1 MLSKKNALY
10 EIYIYFLFVLFC
22 TRFTNIGIFLIIRE
36 TGSIIFLITSI
47 IFMIWN
53 LDKLKNTSKVKLII
67 LWGLVLFSLLGSF
80 RTTFGMGGFILL
92 VAYGALLIEFEFIE
106 IRKKVIDNVIIIMSI
121 FWVLYFFTSKKG
133 YNPNTLGQVTYIL
146 MIYVVIFLSSKK
158 FKIITIPVAI
168 ILSCTTIIESKSRG
182 SLLAFILFVMLYYL
196 VPRKL
201 LKSKFI
207 YYGLCLGLTI
217 GSIIF
222 TIVYVHL
229 WKEGIAFKTLDST
242 KSLYSGRQSIWY
254 ELFGM
259 IKAHPFWG
267 VGSHYKLTAFSSF
280 NCHNSMLNIV
290 SVYGIPIFI
299 YYLYLFFNIFSKIRK
314 NIVDSKI
321 VKIAMAGFFGFLF
334 LAFFETN
341 LLWEPVAFQGLFWL
355 LIGKLYAREERIEKE
370 NKEFKKDRVNK
381 RCLKN

>member
-1 MLSKKNALY
+1 MLNKKNVLY
-10 EIYIYFLFVLFC
+10 DIYIYFLFVLFC
-22 TRFTNIGIFLIIRE
+22 LRFSDIGIFNIINGV
-36 TGSIIFLITSI
+36 GSIIFLLTSV

-53 LDKLKNTSKVKLII
+53 LDKLRNTSKVKLII

-92 VAYGALLIEFEFIE
+92 VAYGALLIEFEFIK
-106 IRKKVIDNVIIIMSI
+106 IRKKVIDNVIILMTI
-121 FWVLYFFTSKKG
+121 FWVLYFFTSKTG
-133 YNPNTLGQVTYIL
+133 YNPNTLGQVTYVL
-146 MIYVVIFLSSKK
+146 MIYAVMFLSSKR
-158 FKIITIPVAI
+158 FKIVTIPVVI
-168 ILSCTTIIESKSRG
+168 ILSYTTIIASKSRG
-182 SLLAFILFVMLYYL
+182 SLLAFILFVVLYYL
-196 VPRKL
+196 VPKKL

-207 YYGLCLGLTI
+207 YYGLCIGLTI
-217 GSIIF
+217 GSIVFAI
-222 TIVYVHL
+222 IYVHL
-229 WKEGIAFKTLDST
+229 WKAGIAFKTLDST

-259 IKAHPFWG
+259 IKTHPFWG

-314 NIVDSKI
+314 NVADSKI

-355 LIGKLYAREERIEKE
+355 LIGRLYAKEERIEKE
-370 NKEFKKDRVNK
+370 QKEIEK
-381 RCLKN
+381 RQGEQL